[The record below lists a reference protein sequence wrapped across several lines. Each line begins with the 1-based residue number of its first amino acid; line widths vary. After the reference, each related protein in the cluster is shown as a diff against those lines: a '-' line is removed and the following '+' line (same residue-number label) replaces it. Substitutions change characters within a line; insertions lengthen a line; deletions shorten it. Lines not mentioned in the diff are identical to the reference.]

1 MGTCPTGAFIMRMN
15 ADNNAT
21 VASKTVNELTL
32 EDLEVV
38 DLVLVLHASR
48 RKLGVENAR
57 DRGIRPPVT
66 PFSRL
71 CVGGIRGPGL

>member
-1 MGTCPTGAFIMRMN
+1 MLAKSGPAARRGALVGTCPTGAFIMKMN

-38 DLVLVLHASR
+38 DIVLVLHASR

-57 DRGIRPPVT
+57 
-66 PFSRL
+66 
-71 CVGGIRGPGL
+71 GG